1 MTRHFATLFT
11 MTIRYI
17 SQVKSLIGGLTTNTR
32 AVIFNA
38 SHSVNNQARLLRRRP
53 FLELFSS
60 DEGSL

>member
-1 MTRHFATLFT
+1 

-17 SQVKSLIGGLTTNTR
+17 FQVKGLIGGLTTNTR

-53 FLELFSS
+53 SLELFPS